1 MTPPVADGPRLPVVI
16 LGCRLR
22 DGRPG
27 RALEQRLVAAL
38 PAVREHPSSPVVVTG
53 YGEAPAMRDWLVDRG
68 VDVTRILTEDRATS
82 TNENL
87 ENTREL
93 LADWP
98 EWIVVTNEF
107 HIPRVKLWAWHHGY
121 RVRMVSARTPL
132 KRIPHLWSREILAL
146 LHSALRIIWR
156 RIRS

>member
-1 MTPPVADGPRLPVVI
+1 
-16 LGCRLR
+16 
-22 DGRPG
+22 
-27 RALEQRLVAAL
+27 
-38 PAVREHPSSPVVVTG
+38 
-53 YGEAPAMRDWLVDRG
+53 MRDWLVRNG
-68 VDVTRILTEDRATS
+68 VDAARIITEDRATS

-93 LADWP
+93 LVDWP

-107 HIPRVKLWAWHHGY
+107 HAPRVKLWAWHHGY
-121 RVRMVSARTPL
+121 RVRMVAARTPIV
-132 KRIPHLWSREILAL
+132 RIPHLWTREVFAL